1 MRSLRKLAF
10 TLILAPAAPL
20 AILPVQ
26 AQAQA
31 PTAAREPSLTKP
43 ERAALSALETAL
55 AARNYAAAQSAL
67 SAAQAAAR
75 GSEARY
81 YTAGL
86 QLRLGRET
94 NNLAMQASAIDAML
108 ASGLTPAAEL
118 PAIYVAQAALAS
130 NAGNRQRAEALLTRA
145 FDSAP
150 SADTA
155 ISLARIKLD
164 LRKTAEGLALVERA
178 IALRQASGQPVPES
192 WYRRGAA
199 IAVSEKLA
207 PQALRFVQALVA
219 AYPSS
224 ENWRDAVLTYR
235 EFGGADQAGRLD
247 SVRLA
252 RLAKGLAGERDYLE
266 AAQVF
271 QSAGLWAES
280 RSVLDE
286 GVANRVIDPS
296 KAAFKEALA
305 TAGKR
310 AAADKARLAG
320 LQGGA
325 IAAATGAPALEAGDL
340 YLSAANYGAAADMF
354 RTALQKGGV
363 DPGVANT
370 RLGIALALAGRR
382 AEAEA
387 AFRAVTG
394 PRAPLAS
401 LWLAWLAQRP

>member
-10 TLILAPAAPL
+10 ILILAPAASL
-20 AILPVQ
+20 ALQPAS
-26 AQAQA
+26 AQ
-31 PTAAREPSLTKP
+31 PAARAPSLTKP
-43 ERAALSALETAL
+43 ERAALSAMETAL
-55 AARNYAAAQSAL
+55 AARNYAAAAAAL

-75 GSEARY
+75 GAEARY

-94 NNLAMQASAIDAML
+94 NNVAMQASAIDAML

-118 PAIYVAQAALAS
+118 PALYLAQAALAS
-130 NAGNRQRAEALLTRA
+130 NAGNPQRTEALLTRA
-145 FDSAP
+145 FDAAP
-150 SADTA
+150 TPDAA
-155 ISLARIKLD
+155 ISLARVKFE
-164 LRKTAEGLALVERA
+164 LRKTQEGLALVDRA
-178 IALRQASGQPVPES
+178 IQLRQAAGQPAPES

-199 IAVSEKLA
+199 IATSEKLA
-207 PQALRFVQALVA
+207 PQALRFVQGLVA

-235 EFGGADQAGRLD
+235 EFGGADQAAQLD
-247 SVRLA
+247 TVRLA
-252 RLAKGLAGERDYLE
+252 RLAKGIAGERDYLE

-271 QSAGLWAES
+271 QTAGLWAES

-286 GVANRVIDPS
+286 GVANRMIDPT
-296 KAAFKEALA
+296 KATFKEAIA

-310 AAADKARLAG
+310 AAADKARLTG
-320 LQGGA
+320 LQGTA
-325 IAAATGAPALEAGDL
+325 MAAATGAPALEAGDL
-340 YLSAANYGAAADMF
+340 FLSAANYTAAADMF
-354 RTALQKGGV
+354 RAALQKGGI

-394 PRAPLAS
+394 PRAQLAS
-401 LWLAWLAQRP
+401 LWLAWLANRA

>member
-10 TLILAPAAPL
+10 TLILAPAASL
-20 AILPVQ
+20 ALQPAL
-26 AQAQA
+26 AQ
-31 PTAAREPSLTKP
+31 PAARTPSLTKP
-43 ERAALSALETAL
+43 ERAALAAVETAL
-55 AARNYAAAQSAL
+55 AARNYAAAATAL

-94 NNLAMQASAIDAML
+94 NNVAMQASAIEALL

-118 PAIYVAQAALAS
+118 PALYLAQAALAS
-130 NAGNRQRAEALLTRA
+130 NTGNPQRTEALLTRA

-150 SADTA
+150 TPDAA
-155 ISLARIKLD
+155 ISLSRVKFE
-164 LRKTAEGLALVERA
+164 LRKTQEGLALIERA
-178 IALRQASGQPVPES
+178 IALRQAAGQPAPES

-199 IAVSEKLA
+199 IATSEKLA
-207 PQALRFVQALVA
+207 PQALRFVQGLVA
-219 AYPSS
+219 AYPTS

-235 EFGGADQAGRLD
+235 EFGAPDQAGQLD
-247 SVRLA
+247 AVRLA
-252 RLAKGLAGERDYLE
+252 RLAKGIAGERDYLE

-271 QSAGLWAES
+271 QTAGLWAES

-286 GVANRVIDPS
+286 GVANRMIDPS
-296 KAAFKEALA
+296 KATFKEAIA

-310 AAADKARLAG
+310 AAADKARLTG
-320 LQGGA
+320 LQGSA
-325 IAAATGAPALEAGDL
+325 MAAATGAPALEAGDL
-340 YLSAANYGAAADMF
+340 FLSAANYSAAADMF
-354 RTALQKGGV
+354 RAALQKGGI

-394 PRAPLAS
+394 PRAALAS
-401 LWLAWLAQRP
+401 LWLAWLSQRA